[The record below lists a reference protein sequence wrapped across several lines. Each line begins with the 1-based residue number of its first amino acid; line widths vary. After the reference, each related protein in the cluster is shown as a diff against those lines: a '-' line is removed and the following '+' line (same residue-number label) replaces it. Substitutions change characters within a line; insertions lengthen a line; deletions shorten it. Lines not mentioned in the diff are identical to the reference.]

1 VRSAGRVRMGQ
12 RAHAV
17 VGREG
22 AGAGEGA
29 AVVWVEVVVEVG
41 WVEWLEGVVVGVVG
55 EGEGAAQGRCGG
67 VAGGGGARLLVPV
80 LGNRRVRVTG
90 KNRRLGF

>member
-1 VRSAGRVRMGQ
+1 MIAGDRAGVRSAGRVRMGQ

-41 WVEWLEGVVVGVVG
+41 WVEGLEWVVVGVVVG
-55 EGEGAAQGRCGG
+55 EGEGAA
-67 VAGGGGARLLVPV
+67 
-80 LGNRRVRVTG
+80 
-90 KNRRLGF
+90 

>member
-1 VRSAGRVRMGQ
+1 MIAGDRAGVRSAGMRMGK

-22 AGAGEGA
+22 AGAGEWA

-41 WVEWLEGVVVGVVG
+41 WVEGLEGVVMGVGVVG
-55 EGEGAAQGRCGG
+55 EGQGAAEGCCGG
-67 VAGGGGARLLVPV
+67 VAGGGGARLLVPAP
-80 LGNRRVRVTG
+80 G
-90 KNRRLGF
+90 

>member
-1 VRSAGRVRMGQ
+1 MGQ

-29 AVVWVEVVVEVG
+29 AAVVWVEVVVEVG
-41 WVEWLEGVVVGVVG
+41 WVEGLEGVVVVGVVG
-55 EGEGAAQGRCGG
+55 EGEGGAQGGCGG
-67 VAGGGGARLLVPV
+67 VAGGGGARLLVPAPA
-80 LGNRRVRVTG
+80 NRQSQG
-90 KNRRLGF
+90 EIEG